1 MKHLIFAVIN
11 RHDITED
18 TLEALS
24 DAGYNGTV
32 IASSSLRKTLAN
44 NGEIPMFVNL
54 VNVDE
59 ARYEGNTTLFIVVDE
74 EQVEDVLSI
83 IRKCTK
89 NFTLSDGGMFV
100 LPLEKFEGSF

>member
-11 RHDITED
+11 RHDVTED

-44 NGEIPMFVNL
+44 GGDIPMFVNL
-54 VNVDE
+54 SGVDQTK
-59 ARYEGNTTLFIVVDE
+59 YEGNTTLFIVVDE
-74 EQVEDVLSI
+74 EKVEAVFAL
-83 IRKCTK
+83 IRKSTK